1 MRKLLFFVVYLIFF
15 GIQVTV
21 PQPAWLKFDLV
32 LLFVYAMAMLYGP
45 QTGGRPTPL
54 PGFAH
59 LPQHNGG
66 EQHAAVAKLRAFL
79 ARCIQLLPFC

>member
-45 QTGGRPTPL
+45 QTG
-54 PGFAH
+54 H
-59 LPQHNGG
+59 LQVPHLG
-66 EQHAAVAKLRAFL
+66 
-79 ARCIQLLPFC
+79 